1 MACTKYP
8 ETTGNGVEQNS
19 VPANKGTKNFVILL
33 CLCIDV
39 VLHDRL
45 RLSSWSIARFSSN
58 SLPGIILRMFYIIDR
73 YIAPVNWLKNDAL
86 KPLLK
91 RLTFSCLSYV
101 DWKQN
106 NAVCLCVKSEC
117 TSQ

>member
-1 MACTKYP
+1 MACTKYS
-8 ETTGNGVEQNS
+8 ETTGNGVKQNS

-86 KPLLK
+86 EPLLK